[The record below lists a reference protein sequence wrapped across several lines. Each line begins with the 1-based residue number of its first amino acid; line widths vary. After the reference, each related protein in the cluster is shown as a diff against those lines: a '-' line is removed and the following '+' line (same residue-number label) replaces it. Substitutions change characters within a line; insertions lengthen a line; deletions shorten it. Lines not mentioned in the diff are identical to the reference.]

1 MEELVVTYTGQ
12 LPPWKPSGLVSFER
26 YGRNI
31 SNFSDVLQEESIFAN
46 AKRKKG
52 IGEVLEWLYFALYFV
67 VRRMCFDG
75 FGFTI
80 IITDWSTILYDNL
93 IKSRK
98 KKSFVRGKT
107 QIR

>member
-46 AKRKKG
+46 AKKKG
-52 IGEVLEWLYFALYFV
+52 IGEVLE
-67 VRRMCFDG
+67 
-75 FGFTI
+75 
-80 IITDWSTILYDNL
+80 
-93 IKSRK
+93 
-98 KKSFVRGKT
+98 
-107 QIR
+107 